1 MVSVTR
7 QINIGFMYCDKNKE
21 REIQVR
27 YKNWIMSIF
36 MKNEEKFMTIVKNVI
51 PEATMESLVESL
63 LVNSINFIKLLVM
76 LEETFEFQFED
87 EALSKKYFLHVN
99 DILIY
104 INNKSAL

>member
-7 QINIGFMYCDKNKE
+7 QLKIGYKYCDKNKE

-63 LVNSINFIKLLVM
+63 LVNSINCKRSIAS
-76 LEETFEFQFED
+76 TFP
-87 EALSKKYFLHVN
+87 L
-99 DILIY
+99 
-104 INNKSAL
+104 